1 MRPLHR
7 LLAALT
13 LVGCGDAAGVGA
25 AGLSGGAAGVGGVGA
40 DGAGATG
47 DGIGGSA
54 GSAPLPVTFEV
65 AGVVVDETGRPL
77 AGALVLQGGTEP
89 ALVSAEDGSFLLP
102 MTTTVPG
109 VPTAVAAQIGYRSA
123 GVELFEVPSE
133 PLVLTLVSVSA
144 PDNASTYTFFP
155 PGDGHGGS
163 TNECGHCHATF
174 AEQFQRSRHAYATKN
189 PKVQHLY
196 AGVRDDLD
204 ADACEASGGAL
215 RAGAV
220 PGAPGDSAL
229 RCYVGDGVLPDLND
243 CGPAHACDDPSVPPA
258 QAPTRF
264 GACADCH
271 SIGMDGPAGGRDL
284 LEAEGIA
291 YEDGNHCDAC
301 HHVRDVVLD
310 APPGVGGRLV
320 MQRPREKLSDQPG
333 SPIMQAMFGPLPDV
347 PNPFMGGSFQPK
359 FKTAEFCAGC
369 HEQRQAALVPG
380 QSLAARFADGLPTHS
395 TFSEWSQ
402 GPAAPDTPCQDCHM
416 PPVEALFNT
425 MDVADESNAS
435 ITFGFGRPSSQIR
448 AHTFRGPLDSEPAV
462 APLIESAAALVI
474 EGFDAGGELVV
485 DVTALNVGAGHAIP
499 TGEPMR
505 AMFVLVE
512 AEGCAKRFRAVS
524 GATVPA
530 LGGTSRVG
538 VVGVDLTAAGP
549 TLDWPALAGA
559 APGVVLRAV
568 RPTGTYWDY
577 DGVGLFAG
585 ATLSPMEKGYEVLSP
600 LGESDVVS
608 VNGTALTLFR
618 DLDLLP
624 GDVVYVVD
632 PPEPDPDPTGEGG
645 GPPDR
650 EHHGVDLSW
659 STPSDALAGVPG
671 IMVSRVLT
679 DADGRPGV
687 PHHRATDI
695 LFDTR
700 IRPQE
705 GLTSTHGFATP
716 SFCFE
721 ATVRARLVYRP
732 HPWALARE
740 RGWFG
745 RDYVIA
751 EAEATF
757 PLQ

>member
-1 MRPLHR
+1 
-7 LLAALT
+7 
-13 LVGCGDAAGVGA
+13 V
-25 AGLSGGAAGVGGVGA
+25 S
-40 DGAGATG
+40 
-47 DGIGGSA
+47 
-54 GSAPLPVTFEV
+54 FEV
-65 AGVVVDETGRPL
+65 SGVVVDEARRPV
-77 AGALVLQGGTEP
+77 AGALVMQGGTEP
-89 ALVSAEDGSFLLP
+89 AILSAEDGSFLLP
-102 MTTTVPG
+102 MTTSVPG

-123 GVELFEVPSE
+123 GVELFELPDE
-133 PLVLTLVSVSA
+133 LVLTLVSIEA

-163 TNECGHCHATF
+163 TSECGHCHATF
-174 AEQFQRSRHAYATKN
+174 AQQFQRSAHSYATKN

-196 AGVRDDLD
+196 AGVREDLD
-204 ADACEASGGAL
+204 AAACDAVGGVQ

-220 PGAPGDSAL
+220 PGSPGATAL
-229 RCYVGDGVLPDLND
+229 RCYLGDGVLPDLND
-243 CGPAHACDDPSVPPA
+243 CGPAHACDDPNVPAA

-347 PNPFMGGSFQPK
+347 PNPFMGGSYQPK
-359 FKTAEFCAGC
+359 FRTAEYCAGC
-369 HEQRQAALVPG
+369 HEQRQEALIPG
-380 QSLAARFADGLPTHS
+380 QSLAPRFAGGLPVHS
-395 TFSEWSQ
+395 TFSEWAE
-402 GPAAPDTPCQDCHM
+402 GPYAQATPCQDCHM
-416 PPVEALFNT
+416 PPLESLFNT
-425 MDVADESNAS
+425 IDVADESNAS

-448 AHTFRGPLDSEPAV
+448 SHTFRGPLEAEPGV
-462 APLIESAAALVI
+462 APLIESAAALTI
-474 EGFDAGGELVV
+474 EAFDAGGELVV

-505 AMFVLVE
+505 AMFLLVE

-524 GATVPA
+524 GATVPR

-538 VVGVDLTAAGP
+538 VVGVDLTASGP
-549 TLDWPALAGA
+549 TLDWPGFADVL
-559 APGVVLRAV
+559 PGLQLRAV
-568 RPTGTYWDY
+568 RPTGDFWDY
-577 DGVGLFAG
+577 DGIGLFAG
-585 ATLSPMEKGYEVLSP
+585 VTLSPQEKGYELLTP
-600 LGESDVVS
+600 LGESEVVAVS
-608 VNGTALTLFR
+608 DTSMTLFR

-624 GDVVYVVD
+624 GDLVYVVD
-632 PPEPDPDPTGEGG
+632 PPEPDPEPTGEGG
-645 GPPDR
+645 APPDR
-650 EHHGVDLSW
+650 HHGVDLTW
-659 STPSDALAGVPG
+659 STSSEALAGLPG
-671 IMVSRVLT
+671 IMIARVLR
-679 DADGRPGV
+679 DADGRLGV
-687 PHHRATDI
+687 PHHRATDL

-732 HPWALARE
+732 HPWALVRE
-740 RGWFG
+740 RGWTG

>member
-1 MRPLHR
+1 MG
-7 LLAALT
+7 A
-13 LVGCGDAAGVGA
+13 GGVGA
-25 AGLSGGAAGVGGVGA
+25 AN
-40 DGAGATG
+40 
-47 DGIGGSA
+47 GSA
-54 GSAPLPVTFEV
+54 GAPALPPTFEV
-65 AGVVVDETGRPL
+65 FGRVVDESGRPV

-89 ALVSAEDGSFLLP
+89 ALLSAEDGTFLLP
-102 MTTTVPG
+102 MTTSVPG
-109 VPTAVAAQIGYRSA
+109 TPTAVAAQVGYRSA
-123 GVELFEVPSE
+123 GVEFFELTDE
-133 PLVLTLVSVSA
+133 PVVLTLVSVEA

-155 PGDGHGGS
+155 PGEGHGGS
-163 TNECGHCHATF
+163 TAECGHCHGTF
-174 AEQFQRSRHAYATKN
+174 AEQFQRSGHAFATKN

-204 ADACEASGGAL
+204 ADACAAVGGVL

-220 PGAPGDSAL
+220 PGAPNETTL

-243 CGPAHACDDPSVPPA
+243 CGTSHACDDPSVPAA

-310 APPGVGGRLV
+310 APPGTAGRLV
-320 MQRPREKLSDQPG
+320 MQRPREQLSNQPG
-333 SPIMQAMFGPLPDV
+333 SPLMQAMFGPLPDV
-347 PNPFMGGSFQPK
+347 PNPFMGGSYQPK

-369 HEQRQAALVPG
+369 HEQKQEALVLG
-380 QSLAARFADGLPTHS
+380 ESLAARFADGLPIHS
-395 TFSEWSQ
+395 TFTEWSQ
-402 GPAAPDTPCQDCHM
+402 GPYAASTPCQDCHM
-416 PPVEALFNT
+416 PPMESLFNT
-425 MDVADESNAS
+425 IDSADESNAS
-435 ITFGFGRPSSQIR
+435 ITFGFGRPASQIR
-448 AHTFRGPLDSEPAV
+448 AHTFRGPLDQEPGV
-462 APLIESAAALVI
+462 APLIESAASLVI
-474 EGFDAGGELVV
+474 EAFDAGGELVV

-505 AMFVLVE
+505 AMFLLVE
-512 AEGCAKRFRAVS
+512 AEGCAKRFRPVS

-530 LGGTSRVG
+530 LGGTSRAG
-538 VVGVDLTAAGP
+538 VVGADITAAGA
-549 TLDWPALAGA
+549 TIEWPALSAAAAGL
-559 APGVVLRAV
+559 VLRAA
-568 RPTGTYWDY
+568 RPTATFWDY
-577 DGVGLFAG
+577 DGIGLFAG
-585 ATLSPMEKGYEVLSP
+585 ATLSPADKGYEILEP
-600 LGESDVVS
+600 LGESEIVT
-608 VNGTALTLFR
+608 VNGASLTLFR

-632 PPEPDPDPTGEGG
+632 PPEPDPEPRGEGG
-645 GPPDR
+645 GPDDR
-650 EHHGVDLSW
+650 EHHGVDLAS
-659 STPSDALAGVPG
+659 STPSIALAGVPG
-671 IMVSRVLT
+671 VMIARVLRG
-679 DADGRPGV
+679 ADGRLGV
-687 PHHRATDI
+687 AQHRATD
-695 LFDTR
+695 LQFDTR

-751 EAEATF
+751 ESEATF
-757 PLQ
+757 TLQ